1 MLFLVLELHFVTQTG
16 KTMTTEDKI
25 IEAAETEMLEC
36 GYDAARMRSIAEKAE
51 INKGLLHYYFKSK
64 EALLTRV
71 FQKTFSEIFK
81 TLGEV
86 FESDKPFFEKIEL
99 AVNQYSNF
107 LIRHPRLPLF
117 IISEINRDP
126 AKHRA
131 RMKKAGVNPPFG
143 GLLKE
148 LEEGKKK
155 GLVRKDLKAEHVV
168 LNMIGLIMFPIIA
181 KPMVMFMN
189 DLNLADYKQLLHD
202 RKKIVSEIL
211 INDIKAK

>member
-1 MLFLVLELHFVTQTG
+1 
-16 KTMTTEDKI
+16 MTTEDKI
-25 IEAAETEMLEC
+25 IEAAENEMLEL
-36 GYDAARMRSIAEKAE
+36 GFDAARMRSIAEKAE

-71 FQKTFSEIFK
+71 FQKTFNEIFK
-81 TLGEV
+81 TLNKV
-86 FESDKPFFEKIEL
+86 FESDKPFFEKIEM
-99 AVNQYSNF
+99 AVDQYSNF
-107 LIRHPRLPLF
+107 LIRHPRLPMF
-117 IISEINRDP
+117 IISEMNRDP
-126 AKHRA
+126 AKHKA

-143 GLLKE
+143 SLLKE
-148 LEEGKKK
+148 LEAGKKK
-155 GLVRKDLKAEHVV
+155 GLVRKDLKPEHVM

-189 DLNLADYKQLLHD
+189 DLSLTDYKQLLHD